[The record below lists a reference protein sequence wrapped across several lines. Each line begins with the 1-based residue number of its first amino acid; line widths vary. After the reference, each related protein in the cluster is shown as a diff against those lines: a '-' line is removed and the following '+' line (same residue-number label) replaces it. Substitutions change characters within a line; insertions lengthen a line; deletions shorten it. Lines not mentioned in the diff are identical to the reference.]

1 MDLVTVN
8 GLSKRY
14 GGIVALSEAT
24 FSARAGEVHA
34 LLGENG
40 AGKSTFIQI
49 LSGAV
54 RHDGGSILVD
64 GPIAHLTVLKPEHF
78 AVANAV
84 GAAIAQVSG
93 EVDRV
98 YSLAEMGRDAALN
111 DAKEK
116 AVEAA
121 VAAGARRDSIEI
133 VDVEDVPLAYLPG
146 NATRVRVKAVGEL
159 HVR

>member
-1 MDLVTVN
+1 MDLVTVK

-14 GGIVALSEAT
+14 GGIVALSDAT

-64 GPIAHLTVLKPEHF
+64 GQDYRPANPD
-78 AVANAV
+78 VAQAR
-84 GAAIAQVSG
+84 GI
-93 EVDRV
+93 
-98 YSLAEMGRDAALN
+98 
-111 DAKEK
+111 
-116 AVEAA
+116 AA
-121 VAAGARRDSIEI
+121 VFQELSLSPTSAWNRISGSATSQGRCCAPSTAPRCAAGRLPCSKGMIFRRC
-133 VDVEDVPLAYLPG
+133 VP
-146 NATRVRVKAVGEL
+146 TRNCGG
-159 HVR
+159 